1 MFSPQTKRAKQSS
14 RIDKT
19 PRPRV
24 APSDSP
30 LTPATNN
37 RDSAHRENFI
47 SDRPATG
54 TPAPW
59 APRLSVLARVS
70 PVKIGEKGG
79 DTDQLKPVF
88 VGEFPQLVRDEQT
101 CFSGNTTHPGDVC
114 VSGGMDTETCLS
126 WFITGSKVFVWNHLT
141 TLPSRKCVV
150 LELPFGVLGNEE
162 SGSGLKDGKNWLV
175 SVVPWDTSAGAAS
188 RAARSRSPAGIVMV
202 NRKTRA
208 VVYWSDIFSG
218 QEAAPVT
225 NLGSSE
231 EAGMYSSPMGRNS
244 SRQSNGIRSNRAG
257 YSDFNSLIT
266 TPVGVTERLC
276 VAIACSSNGELWQ
289 FTCSPTGVK
298 SNQVQLDVS
307 SSSMSEG
314 YPRSLVWRFSSG
326 LARESCWEFFM
337 LTECDIHCFTIEP
350 YPDLTVSKVWQH
362 EIVGTDGDSG
372 IKKDI
377 ASQKQIWPLD
387 LQVDDH
393 GEVIT
398 VLVATICMDRASSS
412 SYTQYSLLTLQNK
425 SEIRFSDGR
434 EERVLEKQG
443 PIQVIIPKAR
453 VEDKEFLFSMKLR
466 VGGRPLGSAIIL
478 SGDGTATVCY
488 GHGNSTRL
496 YKFDLPYD
504 AGKVLDA
511 SVLSSTDEHGCGA
524 WTMLT
529 EKAGVWA
536 IPEKAV
542 ELGGVEPPERSL
554 SRKGSSNERSVDETR
569 SMPYGVDRT
578 IRREYSDLQN
588 STDKGNH
595 KMGFTRQTA
604 RDEESEALL
613 GQLFEEFLLSGKV
626 DGSLEKLSQ
635 SGAFDRDGE
644 TNAFARKSKSI
655 VDTLAKHWT
664 TTRGAEIVA
673 MTVISAQLVEKQ
685 QKHEKFL
692 HFLALSKC
700 HEELC
705 SKQRHSLQIILENG
719 EKLAAMIQLRE
730 LQNSINQSRSARFGS
745 PHVGSDDQVSCA
757 LWDLIQSV
765 GERARRNTVLLMDRD
780 NAEVFY
786 SKVSE
791 LEEVFYCLNRQL
803 EYIIR
808 AEQPLGVQVQRACEL
823 SNACVTILQ
832 TALDYKNEH
841 QMWYPPLEGLTPW
854 HSRPVVCN
862 GLWCIASSMLRLLT
876 EASRIDISAKS
887 DIYISLEVLTEVLL
901 ESCAGST
908 TAKLEREEEHKALLD
923 EYWSRRDTIFDCL
936 YQQAKELKEADFQG
950 VKERT
955 ENTDEDIF
963 RNRCSNLLSIAKR
976 HAGYKIMWKICYDLN
991 DTGLLRNLMHEGVGP
1006 QGGFSYFVFQQLYD
1020 MKQFSKLLRLGEEFQ
1035 DELSIFLK
1043 RHSDLLWLHQVFL
1056 HQFSSAS
1063 DTLHALALAQDYE
1076 SMSTIEERTVPDC
1089 EDVQPTLADRKRFL
1103 NLSKIAYMA
1112 DKDAD
1117 SKSKVKRIEA
1127 DLKLLKLQEEITKA
1141 LPNDGET
1148 RKRLFRPANLVDICL
1163 SIQGRWTAIKAFEV
1177 FAWTSCSFRE
1187 NHKSLLQE
1195 CWRNAAEQD
1204 DWDRLHQ
1211 ASTNEGWSDKE
1222 TLQNLR
1228 STALFQAS
1236 KTCYGTNRANAFD
1249 GDFAQVL
1256 PLRRENPEYSISSVE
1271 DVLMSHKDFGE
1282 AGKLMLTA
1290 IMLGCVEEEGVVAEE
1305 LSSPME

>member
-1 MFSPQTKRAKQSS
+1 MFSPLTKRAKQSS
-14 RIDKT
+14 RNDKT
-19 PRPRV
+19 PRNRV
-24 APSDSP
+24 APPDSP
-30 LTPATNN
+30 VTPATQN
-37 RDSAHRENFI
+37 RNNFI

-70 PVKIGEKGG
+70 PGNNGEKG
-79 DTDQLKPVF
+79 DDSDQLKPVF
-88 VGEFPQLVRDEQT
+88 VGEFPQLLRDEQ
-101 CFSGNTTHPGDVC
+101 SYPGDAC
-114 VSGGMDTETCLS
+114 VSGGMDKETCLS
-126 WFITGSKVFVWNHLT
+126 WFVTGSKLFVWSHLT

-150 LELPFGVLGNEE
+150 LELPIGVLVNEE
-162 SGSGLKDGKNWLV
+162 SVGGLQDGKSWLI
-175 SVVPWDTSAGAAS
+175 SVVSWDTSAGAAT
-188 RAARSRSPAGIVMV
+188 RAARSRSPVGVVMC

-225 NLGSSE
+225 SLGSSDE
-231 EAGMYSSPMGRNS
+231 SVVYSLPIGRKS
-244 SRQSNGIRSNRAG
+244 SSFNKRQSNGIRSGRAE
-257 YSDFNSLIT
+257 YSDLNSLIT
-266 TPVGVTERLC
+266 TAVAAAERLC
-276 VAIACSSNGELWQ
+276 IAIACSSNGELWQ

-298 SNQVQLDVS
+298 SNQVQLNIS
-307 SSSMSEG
+307 SSSVSEG
-314 YPRSLVWRFSSG
+314 YPRSLIWRFSQG

-337 LTECDIHCFTIEP
+337 LTDCDIHCFTIEP

-387 LQVDDH
+387 LQVDDQ
-393 GEVIT
+393 GKVIT

-412 SYTQYSLLTLQNK
+412 SYTQYSLLTLQQK
-425 SEIRFSDGR
+425 SEMRFADGR
-434 EERVLEKQG
+434 DEKVLEKQA

-453 VEDKEFLFSMKLR
+453 VEDKDFLFSMKLR
-466 VGGRPLGSAIIL
+466 VGGRPPGSAIIL

-488 GHGNSTRL
+488 CHGSSTRL

-511 SVLSSTDEHGCGA
+511 SVLSSTDEHEYGA
-524 WTMLT
+524 WTVLT

-542 ELGGVEPPERSL
+542 VLGGVEPPERSL
-554 SRKGSSNERSVDETR
+554 SRKNSSNERSTRDETR
-569 SMPYGVDRT
+569 ITPYGIDRT
-578 IRREYSDLQN
+578 AGKENSDIQN
-588 STDKGNH
+588 SGDKGNP

-604 RDEESEALL
+604 REEESEALL
-613 GQLFEEFLLSGKV
+613 GQLFEGFLLSGKV

-644 TNAFARKSKSI
+644 TNVFARKSKSI

-673 MTVISAQLVEKQ
+673 MTVISSQLVEKQ
-685 QKHEKFL
+685 QKHENFL

-730 LQNSINQSRSARFGS
+730 LQNMINQNRSARFGS
-745 PHVGSDDQVSCA
+745 PQAGSEDQVSCA
-757 LWDLIQSV
+757 LWDLIQFV

-808 AEQPLGVQVQRACEL
+808 ADQPLGTQVQRACEL

-841 QMWYPPLEGLTPW
+841 QMWYPPLEGLVPW
-854 HSRPVVCN
+854 HSQPVVCN
-862 GLWCIASSMLRLLT
+862 GLWCIASFMLHLLT
-876 EASRIDISAKS
+876 EASRVDISAKS
-887 DIYISLEVLTEVLL
+887 DIYMHLEVLTEVLL
-901 ESCAGST
+901 EACAGST
-908 TAKLEREEEHKALLD
+908 FAKLEREEEHKGLLN
-923 EYWSRRDTIFDCL
+923 EYWTRRDTIFDSL
-936 YQQAKELKEADFQG
+936 YQQAKEFMEAEIQG
-950 VKERT
+950 IRERT
-955 ENTDEDIF
+955 ETTDEDIF
-963 RNRCSNLLSIAKR
+963 RNRCSNLISIAKR

-1035 DELSIFLK
+1035 DELLIFLK

-1063 DTLHALALAQDYE
+1063 DTLHTLALAQDEE
-1076 SMSTIEERTVPDC
+1076 SMTTNEERTIPDP
-1089 EDVQPTLADRKRFL
+1089 EDAQPTFADRKRFL
-1103 NLSKIAYMA
+1103 NLSKIAYVA

-1117 SKSKVKRIEA
+1117 SESKVKRIEA
-1127 DLKLLKLQEEITKA
+1127 DLNLLKLQEEITKA
-1141 LPNDGET
+1141 LPNGEA
-1148 RKRLFRPANLVDICL
+1148 RNRLFRPEELIEICL
-1163 SIQGRWTAIKAFEV
+1163 NIQGRWTAIKAFEV

-1187 NHKSLLQE
+1187 NHKSLLEE
-1195 CWRNAAEQD
+1195 CWRNAADQD

-1211 ASTNEGWSDKE
+1211 ASTNEGWSEKE

-1228 STALFQAS
+1228 NTALFQAS
-1236 KTCYGTNRANAFD
+1236 KRCYGPTRVNSFD

-1256 PLRRENPEYSISSVE
+1256 PLRRENPEDSTSSVE
-1271 DVLMSHKDFGE
+1271 DVLMSHKDFAE

-1290 IMLGCVEEEGVVAEE
+1290 IMLGCVEEEGIVAEE
-1305 LSSPME
+1305 FSSPME

>member
-1 MFSPQTKRAKQSS
+1 MFSPLTKRAKQSS
-14 RIDKT
+14 RNEKT
-19 PRPRV
+19 PRNRV
-24 APSDSP
+24 PPPDSP
-30 LTPATNN
+30 VTPATQN
-37 RDSAHRENFI
+37 RNNFI

-70 PVKIGEKGG
+70 PGNNGDKGV
-79 DTDQLKPVF
+79 DSDQLKPVF
-88 VGEFPQLVRDEQT
+88 VGEFPQLLRDEQ
-101 CFSGNTTHPGDVC
+101 SYPGDAC
-114 VSGGMDTETCLS
+114 VSGGMDKETCLS
-126 WFITGSKVFVWNHLT
+126 WFITGSKVFVWSHLT

-150 LELPFGVLGNEE
+150 LELPVVVLVNEE
-162 SGSGLKDGKNWLV
+162 SGSGLQDGKSWLV
-175 SVVPWDTSAGAAS
+175 NVVSWDTSAGAAT
-188 RAARSRSPAGIVMV
+188 RASRSRSPVGVVMC

-218 QEAAPVT
+218 QEAAPAEKARH
-225 NLGSSE
+225 LIK
-231 EAGMYSSPMGRNS
+231 
-244 SRQSNGIRSNRAG
+244 RQSNGIRSSRAEN
-257 YSDFNSLIT
+257 SDLNSLIT
-266 TPVGVTERLC
+266 TAVAAAERLC
-276 VAIACSSNGELWQ
+276 IAIACSSNGELWQ

-298 SNQVQLDVS
+298 SNQVQLNIS
-307 SSSMSEG
+307 SSSVSEG
-314 YPRSLVWRFSSG
+314 YPRSLIWRFSQG
-326 LARESCWEFFM
+326 LARESCWEFLM
-337 LTECDIHCFTIEP
+337 LTDCDIHCFTIEP
-350 YPDLTVSKVWQH
+350 YPDLTVSEVWQH

-387 LQVDDH
+387 LQVDDQ
-393 GEVIT
+393 GKVIT

-412 SYTQYSLLTLQNK
+412 SYTQYSLLTLQHK
-425 SEIRFSDGR
+425 SEMRFADGR
-434 EERVLEKQG
+434 EEKVLEKQG

-453 VEDKEFLFSMKLR
+453 VEDKDFLFSMRLR
-466 VGGRPLGSAIIL
+466 VGGRPPGSAIIL

-488 GHGNSTRL
+488 CHGSSTRL

-511 SVLSSTDEHGCGA
+511 SVLSSTDEHEYGA
-524 WTMLT
+524 WTVLT

-542 ELGGVEPPERSL
+542 VLGGVEPPERSL
-554 SRKGSSNERSVDETR
+554 SRKNSSNERSTRDETR
-569 SMPYGVDRT
+569 VTPYGVDRT
-578 IRREYSDLQN
+578 AGRENSDIQN
-588 STDKGNH
+588 IEDKGNP

-613 GQLFEEFLLSGKV
+613 GQLFEGFLLSGKV

-644 TNAFARKSKSI
+644 ANVFARKSKSI

-673 MTVISAQLVEKQ
+673 MTVISSQLVEKQ
-685 QKHEKFL
+685 QKHENFL

-730 LQNSINQSRSARFGS
+730 LQNMINQNRSARFGS
-745 PHVGSDDQVSCA
+745 PQAGSEDQVSCA
-757 LWDLIQSV
+757 LWDLIQFV

-808 AEQPLGVQVQRACEL
+808 ADQPLGTQLQRACEL

-841 QMWYPPLEGLTPW
+841 QMWYPPLEGLIPW
-854 HSRPVVCN
+854 HSQTVVCN
-862 GLWCIASSMLRLLT
+862 GLWCIASFMLHLLT

-887 DIYISLEVLTEVLL
+887 DIYTHLEVLTEVLL
-901 ESCAGST
+901 EACAGST
-908 TAKLEREEEHKALLD
+908 FAKLEREEENKGLLN
-923 EYWSRRDTIFDCL
+923 EYWTRRDTIFDSL
-936 YQQAKELKEADFQG
+936 YRQAKEFMEAEIQ
-950 VKERT
+950 
-955 ENTDEDIF
+955 
-963 RNRCSNLLSIAKR
+963 
-976 HAGYKIMWKICYDLN
+976 
-991 DTGLLRNLMHEGVGP
+991 HEGVGP

-1035 DELSIFLK
+1035 DELLIFLK
-1043 RHSDLLWLHQVFL
+1043 RHSDLVWLHQVFL

-1063 DTLHALALAQDYE
+1063 DTLHTLALSQDEE
-1076 SMSTIEERTVPDC
+1076 SMTTVEERTGPEP
-1089 EDVQPTLADRKRFL
+1089 EDVQPTFADRKRFL
-1103 NLSKIAYMA
+1103 NLSKIAYVA

-1117 SKSKVKRIEA
+1117 SESKVKRIEA
-1127 DLKLLKLQEEITKA
+1127 DLNLLKLQEEITKA
-1141 LPNDGET
+1141 LPNGEA
-1148 RKRLFRPANLVDICL
+1148 RNRLFRPEELIETCL
-1163 SIQGRWTAIKAFEV
+1163 NIQGRWTAIKAFEV
-1177 FAWTSCSFRE
+1177 FAWTSSSFRE
-1187 NHKSLLQE
+1187 NHRSLLEE
-1195 CWRNAAEQD
+1195 CWRNAADQD
-1204 DWDRLHQ
+1204 DWDRHHQ
-1211 ASTNEGWSDKE
+1211 ASTNEGWSEEE

-1228 STALFQAS
+1228 NTALFQAS
-1236 KTCYGTNRANAFD
+1236 KRCYGPTRVNTFD

-1256 PLRRENPEYSISSVE
+1256 PLRRENPEDSTSSVE
-1271 DVLMSHKDFGE
+1271 DVLMSHKDFAE

-1290 IMLGCVEEEGVVAEE
+1290 IMLGCVEEEGIVAEE
-1305 LSSPME
+1305 FSSPME

>member
-1 MFSPQTKRAKQSS
+1 MFSPLTKRPKQ
-14 RIDKT
+14 T
-19 PRPRV
+19 PRTPLHRS
-24 APSDSP
+24 APQDSP
-30 LTPATNN
+30 VTPATHSRESAS
-37 RDSAHRENFI
+37 RDNLI

-70 PVKIGEKGG
+70 PVNNGGKGD

-101 CFSGNTTHPGDVC
+101 RFSRNNTHHGDVC
-114 VSGGMDTETCLS
+114 VSGGMDKETCLS
-126 WFITGSKVFVWNHLT
+126 WFITGTKLFVWSHLT

-150 LELPFGVLGNEE
+150 LELPLANQD
-162 SGSGLKDGKNWLV
+162 SGSALQDGKSWLV
-175 SVVPWDTSAGAAS
+175 SVVSWDTSSAG
-188 RAARSRSPAGIVMV
+188 RSRSPIGIVMV
-202 NRKTRA
+202 NRKTRG
-208 VVYWSDIFSG
+208 VVFWSDIFSSQG
-218 QEAAPVT
+218 AAPVT
-225 NLGSSE
+225 SLGSFDES
-231 EAGMYSSPMGRNS
+231 GVCSSPKVRKS
-244 SRQSNGIRSNRAG
+244 SRLSNGIRSNRSG
-257 YSDFNSLIT
+257 YSDLNALIT
-266 TPVGVTERLC
+266 TPVDTTERVC
-276 VAIACSSNGELWQ
+276 IAVACSSSGELWQ
-289 FTCSPTGVK
+289 FTCSPTGIE
-298 SNQVQLDVS
+298 SNQIHLDAS

-314 YPRSLVWRFSSG
+314 YPRSLVWRFPQG
-326 LARESCWEFFM
+326 LARESCCQFFM
-337 LTECDIHCFTIEP
+337 LTDCDIHCFTVE
-350 YPDLTVSKVWQH
+350 PDLTVSEVWRH

-387 LQVDDH
+387 LQVDDQ
-393 GEVIT
+393 GKVIT

-412 SYTQYSLLTLQNK
+412 SYTQYSLLTLRQK
-425 SEIRFSDGR
+425 SETRFADGK
-434 EERVLEKQG
+434 EERVLEKQA

-453 VEDKEFLFSMKLR
+453 MEDKDFLLSMKLR
-466 VGGRPLGSAIIL
+466 VGGRPQGSAMIL

-488 GHGNSTRL
+488 CHGNSTRL

-511 SVLSSTDEHGCGA
+511 SVLSSTDEHECGA
-524 WTMLT
+524 WTVLT

-536 IPEKAV
+536 IPERAV
-542 ELGGVEPPERSL
+542 VLGGVKPPERSL
-554 SRKGSSNERSVDETR
+554 SRKESSNEKSRDETR
-569 SMPYGVDRT
+569 STTYGIGRT
-578 IRREYSDLQN
+578 ARLDESDLQY
-588 STDKGNH
+588 SEDKVDA
-595 KMGFTRQTA
+595 KMGGFRQTA

-613 GQLFEEFLLSGKV
+613 GQLFEDFLLSGKA
-626 DGSLEKLSQ
+626 DGSLGKLHQ

-644 TNAFARKSKSI
+644 TNVFARKSKSI
-655 VDTLAKHWT
+655 VNTLAKHWT

-673 MTVISAQLVEKQ
+673 MTVVSTQLVEKQ

-692 HFLALSKC
+692 QFLALSEC

-705 SKQRHSLQIILENG
+705 SNQRHSLQIILENG

-730 LQNSINQSRSARFGS
+730 LQNLINQSRSVRFGS
-745 PHVGSDDQVSCA
+745 PHGASEDQVSGA
-757 LWDLIQSV
+757 LWDLIQFV

-791 LEEVFYCLNRQL
+791 IEEVFYCLNKQL

-808 AEQPLGVQVQRACEL
+808 AEQPLGIQVQRACEL
-823 SNACVTILQ
+823 SNACVTILRA
-832 TALDYKNEH
+832 ALDYKNGH
-841 QMWYPPLEGLTPW
+841 QMWYPPLEGLIPW

-862 GLWCIASSMLRLLT
+862 GLWCIASFMLHLLT
-876 EASRIDISAKS
+876 EGSRIDISAKS
-887 DIYISLEVLTEVLL
+887 EIYMHLEVLTEVLL
-901 ESCAGST
+901 EACAGSAT
-908 TAKLEREEEHKALLD
+908 TKLESEVDKALLD
-923 EYWSRRDTIFDCL
+923 AYWTRRDTIFDCL
-936 YQQAKELKEADFQG
+936 YEQAKEFMEADFQN
-950 VKERT
+950 VNERA
-955 ENTDEDIF
+955 EMTDEDIF
-963 RNRCSNLLSIAKR
+963 KNRCSDLLSIAKQ
-976 HAGYKIMWKICYDLN
+976 HAGYKIMWRICYDLN

-1006 QGGFSYFVFQQLYD
+1006 QGGFSYFVFQQLYN

-1035 DELSIFLK
+1035 DELLIFLK

-1063 DTLHALALAQDYE
+1063 ETLHSLALAQDEE
-1076 SMSTIEERTVPDC
+1076 SMTATNERTVSES

-1103 NLSKIAYMA
+1103 NLSKIAYVA

-1117 SKSKVKRIEA
+1117 SKSIVMRIEA
-1127 DLKLLKLQEEITKA
+1127 DLKLLKLQEELAKA
-1141 LPNDGET
+1141 LPSDEQT
-1148 RKRLFRPANLVDICL
+1148 RNRLFQPEELIEICL

-1187 NHKSLLQE
+1187 KHRSLLEE
-1195 CWRNAAEQD
+1195 CWRNAADQE

-1211 ASTNEGWSDKE
+1211 ASANEGWSDKE
-1222 TLQNLR
+1222 TLQNLKN
-1228 STALFQAS
+1228 TALFQAS
-1236 KTCYGTNRANAFD
+1236 KRCYGPNRVNAFD

-1256 PLRRENPEYSISSVE
+1256 PLRRENPEDKTSSVE
-1271 DVLMSHKDFGE
+1271 DLLMSHQDFAE

-1290 IMLGCVEEEGVVAEE
+1290 IMLGCVDEDGIVAED

>member
-1 MFSPQTKRAKQSS
+1 MFSPLTKRAKQSS
-14 RIDKT
+14 RNDRT
-19 PRPRV
+19 PRNRA
-24 APSDSP
+24 APPDSP
-30 LTPATNN
+30 VTPATQN
-37 RDSAHRENFI
+37 RNTFT

-70 PVKIGEKGG
+70 PVNNGERGD

-88 VGEFPQLVRDEQT
+88 VGEFPQLLRDEQ
-101 CFSGNTTHPGDVC
+101 SYPGDAC

-126 WFITGSKVFVWNHLT
+126 WFITGSKLFVWSHLT

-150 LELPFGVLGNEE
+150 LELPSCVLTTEE
-162 SGSGLKDGKNWLV
+162 SGSGLQDGKSWLV

-188 RAARSRSPAGIVMV
+188 RAARSRSPVGIVLC
-202 NRKTRA
+202 NRKSRA

-225 NLGSSE
+225 SIGSSDE
-231 EAGMYSSPMGRNS
+231 HVVYRSPTGRISSS
-244 SRQSNGIRSNRAG
+244 FIKRQSNGVRSGRAE
-257 YSDFNSLIT
+257 YSDLNSLIT
-266 TPVGVTERLC
+266 TAVAAAERLC
-276 VAIACSSNGELWQ
+276 IAVACSSNGELWQ
-289 FTCSPTGVK
+289 YTCSPTGVK
-298 SNQVQLDVS
+298 SNQEELNIS
-307 SSSMSEG
+307 SSSVSEG
-314 YPRSLVWRFSSG
+314 YPRSLIWRFSQG
-326 LARESCWEFFM
+326 LARESCWQFFM
-337 LTECDIHCFTIEP
+337 LTDCDIHCFTIEP

-387 LQVDDH
+387 LQVDDQ
-393 GEVIT
+393 GKVIT

-412 SYTQYSLLTLQNK
+412 SYTQYSLLNLQHK
-425 SEIRFSDGR
+425 SEMRFADGR
-434 EERVLEKQG
+434 EERFLEKQG

-453 VEDKEFLFSMKLR
+453 VEDKDFLFSMKLR
-466 VGGRPLGSAIIL
+466 VGGKPPGSAIIL

-488 GHGNSTRL
+488 CHGSSTRL

-511 SVLSSTDEHGCGA
+511 SVLSSTDEHEYGA
-524 WTMLT
+524 WTVLT

-542 ELGGVEPPERSL
+542 VLGGVEPPERSL
-554 SRKGSSNERSVDETR
+554 SRKNSSNERSTRDETR
-569 SMPYGVDRT
+569 MTPYGIDRT
-578 IRREYSDLQN
+578 AGMEISEIQN
-588 STDKGNH
+588 SGDKGNP

-604 RDEESEALL
+604 REEESEALL
-613 GQLFEEFLLSGKV
+613 GQLFENFLLSGKV

-644 TNAFARKSKSI
+644 TNVFARKSKSI

-673 MTVISAQLVEKQ
+673 MTVISSQLVEKQ
-685 QKHEKFL
+685 QKHENFL

-730 LQNSINQSRSARFGS
+730 LQNLINQNRSARFGS
-745 PHVGSDDQVSCA
+745 PHAGSEDQVSCA
-757 LWDLIQSV
+757 LWDLIQFV

-780 NAEVFY
+780 NSEVFY

-808 AEQPLGVQVQRACEL
+808 ADQPLGTQVQRACEL

-841 QMWYPPLEGLTPW
+841 QMWYPPLEGLIPW
-854 HSRPVVCN
+854 HSQPVVCN
-862 GLWCIASSMLRLLT
+862 GLWCIASFMLHLLT
-876 EASRIDISAKS
+876 EGSRIDISAKS
-887 DIYISLEVLTEVLL
+887 DIYMHLEVLTEVLL
-901 ESCAGST
+901 EAYAGST
-908 TAKLEREEEHKALLD
+908 FAKLEMED
-923 EYWSRRDTIFDCL
+923 ENKGLRNDYWARRDTMFDSL
-936 YQQAKELKEADFQG
+936 YQQAKEFMEAEIQG
-950 VKERT
+950 IRERT
-955 ENTDEDIF
+955 ERTDEDIF

-976 HAGYKIMWKICYDLN
+976 HAGYNIMWRICYDLN
-991 DTGLLRNLMHEGVGP
+991 DTGLLKNLMHEGVGQ

-1035 DELSIFLK
+1035 DELLIFLK
-1043 RHSDLLWLHQVFL
+1043 RHSDLLWLHQAFL

-1063 DTLHALALAQDYE
+1063 DTLHTLALAQDEE
-1076 SMSTIEERTVPDC
+1076 SMTTIEERTMPEP
-1089 EDVQPTLADRKRFL
+1089 EDVQPTFADRKRFL
-1103 NLSKIAYMA
+1103 NLSKIAYVA

-1117 SKSKVKRIEA
+1117 SESKVKRIEA
-1127 DLKLLKLQEEITKA
+1127 DIQLLKLQEEITKA
-1141 LPNDGET
+1141 LPNGEA
-1148 RKRLFRPANLVDICL
+1148 RNRLFRPEELIEICL

-1187 NHKSLLQE
+1187 NHESLLEE
-1195 CWRNAAEQD
+1195 CWRNAADQD

-1228 STALFQAS
+1228 NTALFQAS
-1236 KTCYGTNRANAFD
+1236 QRCYGPTRVNTFD

-1256 PLRRENPEYSISSVE
+1256 SLRRENPEDSTSSVE
-1271 DVLMSHKDFGE
+1271 EVLMSHKDFAE

-1290 IMLGCVEEEGVVAEE
+1290 IMLGCEEEEGIVAEE
-1305 LSSPME
+1305 FLSPME

>member
-1 MFSPQTKRAKQSS
+1 MFSPLTKRAKQSS
-14 RIDKT
+14 RNEKT
-19 PRPRV
+19 PRNRV
-24 APSDSP
+24 PPPDSP
-30 LTPATNN
+30 VTPATQN
-37 RDSAHRENFI
+37 RNNFI

-70 PVKIGEKGG
+70 PGNNGDKGV
-79 DTDQLKPVF
+79 DSDQLKPVF
-88 VGEFPQLVRDEQT
+88 VGEFPQLLRDEQ
-101 CFSGNTTHPGDVC
+101 SYPGDAC
-114 VSGGMDTETCLS
+114 VSGGMDKETCLS
-126 WFITGSKVFVWNHLT
+126 WFITGSKVFVWSHLT

-150 LELPFGVLGNEE
+150 LELPVVVLVNEE
-162 SGSGLKDGKNWLV
+162 SGSGLQDGKSWLV
-175 SVVPWDTSAGAAS
+175 NVVSWDTSAGAAT
-188 RAARSRSPAGIVMV
+188 RASRSRSPVGVVMC

-208 VVYWSDIFSG
+208 VAEKARHLIK
-218 QEAAPVT
+218 
-225 NLGSSE
+225 
-231 EAGMYSSPMGRNS
+231 
-244 SRQSNGIRSNRAG
+244 RQSNGIRSSRAEN
-257 YSDFNSLIT
+257 SDLNSLIT
-266 TPVGVTERLC
+266 TAVAAAERLC
-276 VAIACSSNGELWQ
+276 IAIACSSNGELWQ

-298 SNQVQLDVS
+298 SNQVQLNIS
-307 SSSMSEG
+307 SSSVSEG
-314 YPRSLVWRFSSG
+314 YPRSLIWRFSQG
-326 LARESCWEFFM
+326 LARESCWEFLM
-337 LTECDIHCFTIEP
+337 LTDCDIHCFTIEP
-350 YPDLTVSKVWQH
+350 YPDLTVSEVWQH

-387 LQVDDH
+387 LQVDDQ
-393 GEVIT
+393 GKVIT

-412 SYTQYSLLTLQNK
+412 SYTQYSLLTLQHK
-425 SEIRFSDGR
+425 SEMRFADGR
-434 EERVLEKQG
+434 EEKVLEKQG

-453 VEDKEFLFSMKLR
+453 VEDKDFLFSMRLR
-466 VGGRPLGSAIIL
+466 VGGRPPGSAIIL

-488 GHGNSTRL
+488 CHGSSTRL

-511 SVLSSTDEHGCGA
+511 SVLSSTDEHEYGA
-524 WTMLT
+524 WTVLT

-542 ELGGVEPPERSL
+542 VLGGVEPPERSL
-554 SRKGSSNERSVDETR
+554 SRKNSSNERSTRDETR
-569 SMPYGVDRT
+569 VTPYGVDRT
-578 IRREYSDLQN
+578 AGRENSDIQN
-588 STDKGNH
+588 IEDKGNP

-613 GQLFEEFLLSGKV
+613 GQLFEGFLLSGKV

-644 TNAFARKSKSI
+644 ANVFARKSKSI

-673 MTVISAQLVEKQ
+673 MTVISSQLVEKQ
-685 QKHEKFL
+685 QKHENFL

-730 LQNSINQSRSARFGS
+730 LQNMINQNRSARFGS
-745 PHVGSDDQVSCA
+745 PQAGSEDQVSCA
-757 LWDLIQSV
+757 LWDLIQFV

-808 AEQPLGVQVQRACEL
+808 ADQPLGTQLQRACEL

-841 QMWYPPLEGLTPW
+841 QMWYPPLEGLIPW
-854 HSRPVVCN
+854 HSQTVVCN
-862 GLWCIASSMLRLLT
+862 GLWCIASFMLHLLT

-887 DIYISLEVLTEVLL
+887 DIYTHLEVLTEVLL
-901 ESCAGST
+901 EACAGST
-908 TAKLEREEEHKALLD
+908 FAKLEREEENKGLLN
-923 EYWSRRDTIFDCL
+923 EYWTRRDTIFDSL
-936 YQQAKELKEADFQG
+936 YRQAKEFMEAEIQ
-950 VKERT
+950 
-955 ENTDEDIF
+955 
-963 RNRCSNLLSIAKR
+963 
-976 HAGYKIMWKICYDLN
+976 
-991 DTGLLRNLMHEGVGP
+991 HEGVGP

-1035 DELSIFLK
+1035 DELLIFLK
-1043 RHSDLLWLHQVFL
+1043 RHSDLVWLHQVFL

-1063 DTLHALALAQDYE
+1063 DTLHTLALSQDEE
-1076 SMSTIEERTVPDC
+1076 SMTTVEERTGPEP
-1089 EDVQPTLADRKRFL
+1089 EDVQPTFADRKRFL
-1103 NLSKIAYMA
+1103 NLSKIAYVA

-1117 SKSKVKRIEA
+1117 SESKVKRIEA
-1127 DLKLLKLQEEITKA
+1127 DLNLLKLQEEITKA
-1141 LPNDGET
+1141 LPNGEA
-1148 RKRLFRPANLVDICL
+1148 RNRLFRPEELIETCL
-1163 SIQGRWTAIKAFEV
+1163 NIQGRWTAIKAFEV
-1177 FAWTSCSFRE
+1177 FAWTSSSFRE
-1187 NHKSLLQE
+1187 NHRSLLEE
-1195 CWRNAAEQD
+1195 CWRNAADQD
-1204 DWDRLHQ
+1204 DWDRHHQ
-1211 ASTNEGWSDKE
+1211 ASTNEGWSEEE

-1228 STALFQAS
+1228 NTALFQAS
-1236 KTCYGTNRANAFD
+1236 KRCYGPTRVNTFD

-1256 PLRRENPEYSISSVE
+1256 PLRRENPEDSTSSVE
-1271 DVLMSHKDFGE
+1271 DVLMSHKDFAE

-1290 IMLGCVEEEGVVAEE
+1290 IMLGCVEEEGIVAEE
-1305 LSSPME
+1305 FSSPME

>member
-1 MFSPQTKRAKQSS
+1 MFSPSTKRAKQSS
-14 RIDKT
+14 RPDKT
-19 PRPRV
+19 HRHRV
-24 APSDSP
+24 ALPDSP
-30 LTPATNN
+30 VTPATQN
-37 RDSAHRENFI
+37 RDNFI

-59 APRLSVLARVS
+59 APRLSVLARVNN
-70 PVKIGEKGG
+70 GEKGD

-88 VGEFPQLVRDEQT
+88 VGEFPQLVRDEQN
-101 CFSGNTTHPGDVC
+101 CFFSRNNTHPGDVC

-126 WFITGSKVFVWNHLT
+126 WFISGSKVFVWSHLT
-141 TLPSRKCVV
+141 TSPSRKCVV
-150 LELPFGVLGNEE
+150 LELPVGVLANED
-162 SGSGLKDGKNWLV
+162 SGKIWLI
-175 SVVPWDTSAGAAS
+175 SVVPWDTSAGAAN
-188 RAARSRSPAGIVMV
+188 RAARSRSPVGIVMC
-202 NRKTRA
+202 NRKTRS

-218 QEAAPVT
+218 QEAAPVI
-225 NLGSSE
+225 NLGSGDD
-231 EAGMYSSPMGRNS
+231 AVVYSSPISRKS
-244 SRQSNGIRSNRAG
+244 SSFSKRQSNGIRSSRAG
-257 YSDFNSLIT
+257 YSDLNSLIT
-266 TPVGVTERLC
+266 TAVDAAERIC
-276 VAIACSSNGELWQ
+276 IAIACSSNGELWQ
-289 FTCSPTGVK
+289 FTCSPTGVE
-298 SNQVQLDVS
+298 SNKVELDVS
-307 SSSMSEG
+307 SSSVSEG
-314 YPRSLVWRFSSG
+314 YPRSLIWRFSQG
-326 LARESCWEFFM
+326 LARECCWQFFM
-337 LTECDIHCFTIEP
+337 LTDCDIHCFTIEA

-387 LQVDDH
+387 LQVDDQ
-393 GEVIT
+393 GKVIT
-398 VLVATICMDRASSS
+398 VLVATICIDRASSS
-412 SYTQYSLLTLQNK
+412 SYTQYSLLTLQHK

-434 EERVLEKQG
+434 DEKVLEKQA

-453 VEDKEFLFSMKLR
+453 VEDKDFLFSMKLR
-466 VGGRPLGSAIIL
+466 VGGRPPGSAIIL

-488 GHGNSTRL
+488 CHGSSTRL
-496 YKFDLPYD
+496 YKFDLPHD

-511 SVLSSTDEHGCGA
+511 SVLSSTDEHEYGA
-524 WTMLT
+524 WTVLT

-542 ELGGVEPPERSL
+542 VLGGVEPPERSL
-554 SRKGSSNERSVDETR
+554 SRKNSSNERSTRDETR
-569 SMPYGVDRT
+569 ITPYGVLSMAG
-578 IRREYSDLQN
+578 RENSDIWN
-588 STDKGNH
+588 SGDKGNS

-613 GQLFEEFLLSGKV
+613 GQLFEDFLLSGKV

-635 SGAFDRDGE
+635 SGAFDREGE
-644 TNAFARKSKSI
+644 TNVFARKSKSI

-730 LQNSINQSRSARFGS
+730 LQSLINQNRSGRFGS
-745 PHVGSDDQVSCA
+745 PHAGSEDQVSCA
-757 LWDLIQSV
+757 LWDLIQFV
-765 GERARRNTVLLMDRD
+765 GERARQNTVLLMDRD

-808 AEQPLGVQVQRACEL
+808 ADQPLGTQVQRACEL
-823 SNACVTILQ
+823 SNACVNILQ

-841 QMWYPPLEGLTPW
+841 QMWYPPLEGLIPW
-854 HSRPVVCN
+854 HSQAVVCN
-862 GLWCIASSMLRLLT
+862 GLWCIASFMLRLLT
-876 EASRIDISAKS
+876 EASRIVISAKS
-887 DIYISLEVLTEVLL
+887 DIYMHLEVLSEVLL
-901 ESCAGST
+901 VACAGST
-908 TAKLEREEEHKALLD
+908 TAKLEREEENKGLLD
-923 EYWSRRDTIFDCL
+923 EYWTRRDTIFETL
-936 YQQAKELKEADFQG
+936 YQQAKEFMEAEIQG
-950 VKERT
+950 IRERT
-955 ENTDEDIF
+955 ERTDEDIF

-976 HAGYKIMWKICYDLN
+976 HAGYKIMWNICYDLN
-991 DTGLLRNLMHEGVGP
+991 DTELLKNLMHEGLGP

-1035 DELSIFLK
+1035 DELLIFLK
-1043 RHSDLLWLHQVFL
+1043 RHSDLLWLHKVFL

-1063 DTLHALALAQDYE
+1063 DTLHTLALAQDEE
-1076 SMSTIEERTVPDC
+1076 SVTTTEERTMSEP
-1089 EDVQPTLADRKRFL
+1089 EDVQPTFADRKRFL
-1103 NLSKIAYMA
+1103 NLSKIAYVA

-1141 LPNDGET
+1141 LPTDEEARN
-1148 RKRLFRPANLVDICL
+1148 RLLRPEELIEICL

-1177 FAWTSCSFRE
+1177 FAYTSFSFRE
-1187 NHKSLLQE
+1187 NNRSLLEE
-1195 CWRNAAEQD
+1195 CWRNATDQD
-1204 DWDRLHQ
+1204 DWDKLHQ

-1228 STALFQAS
+1228 NTALFQAS
-1236 KTCYGTNRANAFD
+1236 KLCYGPTRVNTYD
-1249 GDFAQVL
+1249 GDFSQVL
-1256 PLRRENPEYSISSVE
+1256 PLRRENPEDSTSSVE
-1271 DVLMSHKDFGE
+1271 EVLMSHKDFAE
-1282 AGKLMLTA
+1282 AGKLMLTT
-1290 IMLGCVEEEGVVAEE
+1290 IMVGCVDEEEGIVAEE
-1305 LSSPME
+1305 EVSAPME

>member
-1 MFSPQTKRAKQSS
+1 MFSPLTKRAKQSS
-14 RIDKT
+14 RNDKT
-19 PRPRV
+19 PRNRV
-24 APSDSP
+24 PPPDSP
-30 LTPATNN
+30 VTPATQN
-37 RDSAHRENFI
+37 RNNFI

-70 PVKIGEKGG
+70 PGNNGDKGV
-79 DTDQLKPVF
+79 DSDQLKPVF
-88 VGEFPQLVRDEQT
+88 VGEFPQLLRDEQ
-101 CFSGNTTHPGDVC
+101 SYPGDAC
-114 VSGGMDTETCLS
+114 VSGGMDKETCLS
-126 WFITGSKVFVWNHLT
+126 WFITGSKLFVWSHLT

-150 LELPFGVLGNEE
+150 LELPVVVLVNEE
-162 SGSGLKDGKNWLV
+162 SGSGLQDGKSWLV
-175 SVVPWDTSAGAAS
+175 SVVSWDTSAGAAT
-188 RAARSRSPAGIVMV
+188 RASRSRSPVG
-202 NRKTRA
+202 RK
-208 VVYWSDIFSG
+208 
-218 QEAAPVT
+218 
-225 NLGSSE
+225 GSSF
-231 EAGMYSSPMGRNS
+231 NK
-244 SRQSNGIRSNRAG
+244 RQSNGIRSGRAE
-257 YSDFNSLIT
+257 YSDLNSLIT
-266 TPVGVTERLC
+266 TAVAAAERLC
-276 VAIACSSNGELWQ
+276 IAIACSSNGELWQ

-298 SNQVQLDVS
+298 SNQVQLNIS
-307 SSSMSEG
+307 SSSVSEG
-314 YPRSLVWRFSSG
+314 YPRSLIWRFSQG
-326 LARESCWEFFM
+326 LARESCWEFLM
-337 LTECDIHCFTIEP
+337 LTDCDIHCFTIEP
-350 YPDLTVSKVWQH
+350 YPDLTVSEVWQH

-387 LQVDDH
+387 LQVDDQ
-393 GEVIT
+393 GKVIT

-412 SYTQYSLLTLQNK
+412 SYTQYSLLTLQHK
-425 SEIRFSDGR
+425 SEMRFADGR
-434 EERVLEKQG
+434 EEKVLEKQG

-453 VEDKEFLFSMKLR
+453 VEDKDFLFSMKLR
-466 VGGRPLGSAIIL
+466 VGGRPPGSAIIL

-488 GHGNSTRL
+488 CHGSSTRL

-511 SVLSSTDEHGCGA
+511 SVLSSTDEHEYGA
-524 WTMLT
+524 WTVLT

-542 ELGGVEPPERSL
+542 VLGGVEPPERSL
-554 SRKGSSNERSVDETR
+554 SRKNSSNERSTRDETR
-569 SMPYGVDRT
+569 ITPYGVDRT
-578 IRREYSDLQN
+578 AGRENSDIQN
-588 STDKGNH
+588 IGDKGNP

-613 GQLFEEFLLSGKV
+613 GQLFEGFLLSGKV

-644 TNAFARKSKSI
+644 ANVFARKSKSI

-673 MTVISAQLVEKQ
+673 MTVISSQLVEKQ
-685 QKHEKFL
+685 QKHENFL

-730 LQNSINQSRSARFGS
+730 LQNMINQNRSARFGS
-745 PHVGSDDQVSCA
+745 PQAGSEDQVSCA
-757 LWDLIQSV
+757 LWDLIQFV

-808 AEQPLGVQVQRACEL
+808 ADQPLGTQVQRACEL

-841 QMWYPPLEGLTPW
+841 QMWYPPLEGLIPW
-854 HSRPVVCN
+854 HSQPVVCN
-862 GLWCIASSMLRLLT
+862 GLWCIASFMLHLLT

-887 DIYISLEVLTEVLL
+887 DIYTHLEVLTEVLL
-901 ESCAGST
+901 EACAGST
-908 TAKLEREEEHKALLD
+908 FAKLEREEENKGLLN
-923 EYWSRRDTIFDCL
+923 EYWTRRDAIFDSL
-936 YQQAKELKEADFQG
+936 YQQAKEFMEAEIQ
-950 VKERT
+950 
-955 ENTDEDIF
+955 
-963 RNRCSNLLSIAKR
+963 
-976 HAGYKIMWKICYDLN
+976 
-991 DTGLLRNLMHEGVGP
+991 HEGVGP

-1035 DELSIFLK
+1035 DELLIFLK

-1063 DTLHALALAQDYE
+1063 DTLHTLALSQDEE
-1076 SMSTIEERTVPDC
+1076 SMTTVEGRTGPEP
-1089 EDVQPTLADRKRFL
+1089 EDVQPTFADCKRFL
-1103 NLSKIAYMA
+1103 NLSKIAYVA

-1117 SKSKVKRIEA
+1117 SESKVKRIEA
-1127 DLKLLKLQEEITKA
+1127 DLNLLKLQEEITKA
-1141 LPNDGET
+1141 LPNGEA
-1148 RKRLFRPANLVDICL
+1148 RNRLFRPEELIETCL
-1163 SIQGRWTAIKAFEV
+1163 NIQGRWTAIKAFEV
-1177 FAWTSCSFRE
+1177 FAWTSSSFRE
-1187 NHKSLLQE
+1187 NHRSLLEE
-1195 CWRNAAEQD
+1195 CWRNAADQD
-1204 DWDRLHQ
+1204 DWDRHHQ
-1211 ASTNEGWSDKE
+1211 ASTNEGWSEEE

-1228 STALFQAS
+1228 NTALFQAS
-1236 KTCYGTNRANAFD
+1236 KRCYGPTRVNTFD

-1256 PLRRENPEYSISSVE
+1256 PLRRENPEDSTSSVE
-1271 DVLMSHKDFGE
+1271 DVLMSHKDFAE

-1290 IMLGCVEEEGVVAEE
+1290 IMLGCVEEEGIVAEE
-1305 LSSPME
+1305 FSSPME

>member
-1 MFSPQTKRAKQSS
+1 MFSPLTKRAKQSS
-14 RIDKT
+14 RSDRT
-19 PRPRV
+19 PRNR
-24 APSDSP
+24 APPPDSP
-30 LTPATNN
+30 ETPTTQN
-37 RDSAHRENFI
+37 RNTNFI

-70 PVKIGEKGG
+70 PVNNGERGD

-88 VGEFPQLVRDEQT
+88 VGEFPQLLRDEQ
-101 CFSGNTTHPGDVC
+101 SYPGDAC

-126 WFITGSKVFVWNHLT
+126 WFITGSKLFVWSHLT

-150 LELPFGVLGNEE
+150 LELPSCVLTNEE
-162 SGSGLKDGKNWLV
+162 SGSGLQDGKSWLV

-188 RAARSRSPAGIVMV
+188 RAARSRSPVGIVMC
-202 NRKTRA
+202 NRKSRA

-225 NLGSSE
+225 SIGSSDE
-231 EAGMYSSPMGRNS
+231 QVVYRSPTGRISSS
-244 SRQSNGIRSNRAG
+244 FIKRQSNGIKSGRAE
-257 YSDFNSLIT
+257 YSDLNSLIT
-266 TPVGVTERLC
+266 TAVAAAERLC
-276 VAIACSSNGELWQ
+276 IAIACSSNGELWQ
-289 FTCSPTGVK
+289 YTCSPTGVK
-298 SNQVQLDVS
+298 SNQVELNIS
-307 SSSMSEG
+307 SSSVSEG
-314 YPRSLVWRFSSG
+314 YPRSLIWRFSQG
-326 LARESCWEFFM
+326 LARESCWQFFM
-337 LTECDIHCFTIEP
+337 LTDCDVHCFTIEP
-350 YPDLTVSKVWQH
+350 YPELTVSKVWQH
-362 EIVGTDGDSG
+362 EIVGSDGDSG

-387 LQVDDH
+387 LQVDDQ
-393 GEVIT
+393 GKVIT

-412 SYTQYSLLTLQNK
+412 SYTQYSLLTLQHK
-425 SEIRFSDGR
+425 SEMRFADGR
-434 EERVLEKQG
+434 EERFLEKQG

-453 VEDKEFLFSMKLR
+453 VEDKDFLFSMKLR
-466 VGGRPLGSAIIL
+466 VGGRPPGSAIIL

-488 GHGNSTRL
+488 CHGSSTRL

-511 SVLSSTDEHGCGA
+511 SVLSSTDEHEYGA
-524 WTMLT
+524 WTVLT

-542 ELGGVEPPERSL
+542 VLGGVEPPERSL
-554 SRKGSSNERSVDETR
+554 SRKNSSNERSTRDETR
-569 SMPYGVDRT
+569 MTPYGIDRT
-578 IRREYSDLQN
+578 AGKEISDIEN
-588 STDKGNH
+588 SGDKGNP

-604 RDEESEALL
+604 REEESEALL
-613 GQLFEEFLLSGKV
+613 GQLFENFLLSGKV

-644 TNAFARKSKSI
+644 TNVFARKSKSI

-673 MTVISAQLVEKQ
+673 MTVISSQLVEKQ
-685 QKHEKFL
+685 QKHENFL

-730 LQNSINQSRSARFGS
+730 LQNLINQNRSARFGS
-745 PHVGSDDQVSCA
+745 PHAGEDQVSCA
-757 LWDLIQSV
+757 LWDLIQFV

-780 NAEVFY
+780 NSEVFY

-808 AEQPLGVQVQRACEL
+808 ADQPLGTQVQRACEL
-823 SNACVTILQ
+823 SNACVTIFQ

-841 QMWYPPLEGLTPW
+841 QMWYPPLEGLIPW
-854 HSRPVVCN
+854 HSQPVVCN
-862 GLWCIASSMLRLLT
+862 GLWCIASFMLHLLT
-876 EASRIDISAKS
+876 EGSRIDISAKS
-887 DIYISLEVLTEVLL
+887 DIYMHLEVLTEVLL
-901 ESCAGST
+901 EAYAGST
-908 TAKLEREEEHKALLD
+908 FAKLEMEDEKKGLRN
-923 EYWSRRDTIFDCL
+923 EYWARRDTMFDSL
-936 YQQAKELKEADFQG
+936 YQQAKEFMEAKIQG
-950 VKERT
+950 IRDRT
-955 ENTDEDIF
+955 ERTDEDIF

-976 HAGYKIMWKICYDLN
+976 HAGYNIMWRICYDLN
-991 DTGLLRNLMHEGVGP
+991 DTGLLKNLMHEGVGQ

-1035 DELSIFLK
+1035 NELLIFLK
-1043 RHSDLLWLHQVFL
+1043 RHSDLLWLHQAFL

-1063 DTLHALALAQDYE
+1063 DTLNTLALAQDEE
-1076 SMSTIEERTVPDC
+1076 SMTPIEERAVPEP
-1089 EDVQPTLADRKRFL
+1089 EDVQPTFADRKRFL
-1103 NLSKIAYMA
+1103 NLSKIAYVA

-1117 SKSKVKRIEA
+1117 SESKVKRIEA
-1127 DLKLLKLQEEITKA
+1127 DIQLLKLQEEITKA
-1141 LPNDGET
+1141 LPNGEA
-1148 RKRLFRPANLVDICL
+1148 KNRLFRPEELIEICL

-1187 NHKSLLQE
+1187 NHESLLEE
-1195 CWRNAAEQD
+1195 CWRNAADQD

-1222 TLQNLR
+1222 TLQNL
-1228 STALFQAS
+1228 SNTALFQAS
-1236 KTCYGTNRANAFD
+1236 QRCYGPTRVNSFD

-1256 PLRRENPEYSISSVE
+1256 SLRRENPEDSTSSVE
-1271 DVLMSHKDFGE
+1271 EVLMSHKDFAE

-1290 IMLGCVEEEGVVAEE
+1290 IMLGCVEEEGIVAEE
-1305 LSSPME
+1305 FLSPME